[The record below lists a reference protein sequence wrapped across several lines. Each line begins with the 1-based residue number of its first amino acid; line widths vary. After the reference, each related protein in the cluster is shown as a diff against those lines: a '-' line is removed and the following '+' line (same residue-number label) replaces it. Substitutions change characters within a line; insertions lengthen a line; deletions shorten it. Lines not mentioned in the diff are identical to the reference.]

1 MKFILESLRTSKL
14 TNMEFGQLIRRHLSD
29 LSTINSG
36 LLTDVYYN
44 NYVQKIIA
52 QAVVYENALAQIR
65 KNEETEKILLADQD
79 RDKALSAFGASIKL
93 FAMSELPKEVEA
105 SRSLGILFA
114 NFKNLATKS
123 YEAETLGIDKL
134 ILELNSP
141 AYIEKVNQLK
151 LGRYVTRMTETNNA
165 FKTLFGGRMVSTAN
179 TESYDMKLIRA
190 ESTDLYNDF
199 ADYVLT
205 MAKVSDNALFT
216 SALNLL
222 NTARKYYADQLARH
236 LAPKAEGEKPVE

>member
-1 MKFILESLRTSKL
+1 M
-14 TNMEFGQLIRRHLSD
+14 
-29 LSTINSG
+29 
-36 LLTDVYYN
+36 
-44 NYVQKIIA
+44 
-52 QAVVYENALAQIR
+52 
-65 KNEETEKILLADQD
+65 
-79 RDKALSAFGASIKL
+79 SAFGASIKL
-93 FAMSELPKEVEA
+93 FSAGLESRGR

-134 ILELNSP
+134 ILVNGP

-190 ESTDLYNDF
+190 ESTDLYTTI
-199 ADYVLT
+199 LPT
-205 MAKVSDNALFT
+205 MC
-216 SALNLL
+216 
-222 NTARKYYADQLARH
+222 
-236 LAPKAEGEKPVE
+236 